1 MSIENKQ
8 LDTVNISLRAPKELK
23 ITKVRLMNTSDSLL
37 VRFNFIDDIPDMRL
51 VVYLQYGVAPNTK
64 HYDMKINISRGENMT
79 MEKNTAPAISI
90 FNATLQ
96 RNVTFQGNVTFPRN
110 VTFRRN
116 DSIQTNRTLE
126 RKAFCHIIDSRSF
139 HCYNFDNFTYGY
151 KKNGIV
157 WFATLYEGPMPLK
170 RLVSNIFTFD
180 VKEYTSFMNFS
191 QQTFS
196 PSCKYW
202 NKELDRFDDDGLEVR
217 QYDMI

>member
-1 MSIENKQ
+1 MSIENRQ
-8 LDTVNISLRAPKELK
+8 LDNVNISLRAPKELK
-23 ITKVRLMNTSDSLL
+23 ITKVKLSNTSDSLL
-37 VRFNFIDDIPDMRL
+37 VRFNFLDDIPDVRL
-51 VVYLQYGVAPNTK
+51 IIYLQYGVAPNTK
-64 HYDMKINISRGENMT
+64 HYDMKINISKGENIT
-79 MEKNTAPAISI
+79 MEKNTSPAPSIS
-90 FNATLQ
+90 
-96 RNVTFQGNVTFPRN
+96 NVTLPGNETFLSN
-110 VTFRRN
+110 ETLYSN
-116 DSIQTNRTLE
+116 KTLE
-126 RKAFCHIIDSRSF
+126 RKAFCHIIDSKSF

-151 KKNGIV
+151 KKNRIV